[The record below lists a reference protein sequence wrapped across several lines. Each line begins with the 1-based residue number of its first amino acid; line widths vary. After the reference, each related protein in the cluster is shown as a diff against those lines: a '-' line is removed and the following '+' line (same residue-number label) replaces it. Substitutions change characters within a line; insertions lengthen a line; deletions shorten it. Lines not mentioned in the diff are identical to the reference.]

1 MIGECFSKATALHL
15 DRHKR
20 PKAVNLDRDL
30 DKPGSP
36 EVFAVHFKALLDGM
50 LQGYLLTSCT
60 NT

>member
-1 MIGECFSKATALHL
+1 MLGECFSKVTTLHL

-36 EVFAVHFKALLDGM
+36 KLFTFDFQALLDGM
-50 LQGYLLTSCT
+50 LQGYLFDLQP
-60 NT
+60 